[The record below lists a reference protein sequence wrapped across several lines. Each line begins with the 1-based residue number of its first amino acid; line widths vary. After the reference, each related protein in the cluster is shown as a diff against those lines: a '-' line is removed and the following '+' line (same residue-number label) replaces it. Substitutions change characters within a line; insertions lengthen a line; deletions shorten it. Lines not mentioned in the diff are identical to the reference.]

1 MEMENENRKQVRNM
15 DGKLVCEVT
24 YEADVWVVSIKD
36 HDCMT
41 DLYLP
46 PDGRAVVRNR
56 SVRKV
61 DLMDILSR
69 KHNTGGSG
77 HK

>member
-1 MEMENENRKQVRNM
+1 MEFENRKQVRNM
-15 DGKLVCEVT
+15 DGKLVCEVAC
-24 YEADVWVVSIKD
+24 EADVWVVSIKD

-56 SVRKV
+56 SVRKI